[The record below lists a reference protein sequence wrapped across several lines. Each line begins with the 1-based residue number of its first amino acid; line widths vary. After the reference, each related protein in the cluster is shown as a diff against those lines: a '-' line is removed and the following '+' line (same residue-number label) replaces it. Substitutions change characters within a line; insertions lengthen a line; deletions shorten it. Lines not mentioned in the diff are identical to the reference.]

1 MNIYPPRT
9 YTEIIRVEIRNLKTR
24 EMRSV
29 SFCYTTLEEVIKHV
43 NSTLKVCYSGM
54 RVRVNIRKSDKVKRW
69 TDQKNRTVYIKDLDK
84 ALAQITEGISVLE
97 WKDHINTNKQ
107 ITE

>member
-9 YTEIIRVEIRNLKTR
+9 YTEVVRVEIRNLKTR

-29 SFCYTTLEEVIKHV
+29 SFCNTTLQEVIRHV
-43 NSTLKVCYSGM
+43 DRTLEVRYSGIK
-54 RVRVNIRKSDKVKRW
+54 VRVNIRKSDRVKRW
-69 TDQKNRTVYIKDLDK
+69 TDQRNRTVYIRDLDT

-97 WKDHINTNKQ
+97 WKDHIKTNQQ